1 MKQEQE
7 KWLHMKKVEEDKHSL
22 ALQQQKM
29 EAAKKIL
36 LNLEISDDV
45 KQMAS
50 TYLKSLFAL

>member
-1 MKQEQE
+1 
-7 KWLHMKKVEEDKHSL
+7 MKKVEEDKHSL